1 MTPQSLHD
9 FFIAC
14 AGVGGTLIG
23 LLFVAIS
30 VEHERLTAEDANQ
43 LHRVRASAALTSF
56 TNAFAISLFALVP
69 DIGLSWTAFVVSLG
83 GLFFVVA
90 SLLSLVRFRR
100 LQPVAARETLFL
112 VGLVVVFAFQLYYAL
127 RLISRESDLSAARGI
142 AVLVIVCFLIG
153 IARSW
158 ELIGG
163 PSIGLGSEVTALVQA
178 RGRNRQRRGARG
190 REPSREPDES

>member
-1 MTPQSLHD
+1 MTPESLHD

-30 VEHERLTAEDANQ
+30 VEHERLTAADANQ

-69 DIGLSWTAFVVSLG
+69 NVGLAWPAFAVSLG
-83 GLFFVVA
+83 GLFFVAA
-90 SLLSLVRFRR
+90 SLLSLMRVRR
-100 LQPVAARETLFL
+100 LQHVAPRETLFL
-112 VGLVVVFAFQLYYAL
+112 VGLVTVFVFQLDSAV
-127 RLISRESDLSAARGI
+127 RLISRANNVGAARDI
-142 AVLVIVCFLIG
+142 AIVVVACFLVG
-153 IARSW
+153 VARSW

-163 PSIGLGSEVTALVQA
+163 PSIGLGGEVTALVRA
-178 RGRNRQRRGARG
+178 RHRNHATGREPGW
-190 REPSREPDES
+190 EPSRERDES

>member
-1 MTPQSLHD
+1 MTPESLHD

-30 VEHERLTAEDANQ
+30 VEHERLTAADANQ

-69 DIGLSWTAFVVSLG
+69 NVGLAWPAFAVSLG
-83 GLFFVVA
+83 GLFFVAA
-90 SLLSLVRFRR
+90 SLLSLMRVRR
-100 LQPVAARETLFL
+100 LQHVAPRETLFL
-112 VGLVVVFAFQLYYAL
+112 VGLVAVFVFQLDSAV
-127 RLISRESDLSAARGI
+127 RLISRANNVSAARDF
-142 AVLVIVCFLIG
+142 AIVVVACFLVG
-153 IARSW
+153 VARSW

-163 PSIGLGSEVTALVQA
+163 PSIGLGGEVTALVRA
-178 RGRNRQRRGARG
+178 RHRNPATG
-190 REPSREPDES
+190 REPGWEPPRERDER

>member
-1 MTPQSLHD
+1 MTPPSLHD

-30 VEHERLTAEDANQ
+30 VEHERLTAADASQ

-69 DIGLSWTAFVVSLG
+69 NVGLAWPAFVLSTG
-83 GLFFVVA
+83 GLFFVAA
-90 SLLSLVRFRR
+90 SLLSLLRVLP
-100 LQPVAARETLFL
+100 LQPVAPRETLFL
-112 VGLVVVFAFQLYYAL
+112 VGLFVVFAFQLDSAL
-127 RLISRESDLSAARGI
+127 RLISHASNVSAARDI
-142 AVLVIVCFLIG
+142 AILVIVCFLIG
-153 IARSW
+153 VARSW

-163 PSIGLGSEVTALVQA
+163 PSIGLGGEVTALVRTRHRTHET
-178 RGRNRQRRGARG
+178 RGEPG
-190 REPSREPDES
+190 RERARERDES